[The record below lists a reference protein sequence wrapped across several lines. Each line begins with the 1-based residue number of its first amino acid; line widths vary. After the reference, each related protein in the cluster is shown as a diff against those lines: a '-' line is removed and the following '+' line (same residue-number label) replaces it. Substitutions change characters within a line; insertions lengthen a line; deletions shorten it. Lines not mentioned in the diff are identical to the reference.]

1 MSLFPVHT
9 LTSRNVLEGPRS
21 KSFVLWNKKKT
32 NKRDE
37 KFYKSNIPFFFFFVP
52 SNSIKFFLRVRNKE
66 KIGKVFLKAV
76 EHSGKCFKVGLSA
89 Y

>member
-1 MSLFPVHT
+1 MSLFSVHT

-21 KSFVLWNKKKT
+21 KSFVLWNKKRQTKEMKNSINQT
-32 NKRDE
+32 FR
-37 KFYKSNIPFFFFFVP
+37 FFFFVP